1 MTALPTGPTVT
12 AAMAIGITLRVIT
25 SGPIG
30 IEPIG
35 VNEKIIVRAVIN
47 PSITN
52 DFVLTFV
59 FILNFLLVIIPPS
72 WEDTIQYQYII
83 SHFFAYFHSLS
94 KFFMNFFIFIN
105 RNIST
110 LTNV

>member
-1 MTALPTGPTVT
+1 
-12 AAMAIGITLRVIT
+12 
-25 SGPIG
+25 
-30 IEPIG
+30 

-72 WEDTIQYQYII
+72 WEDTIQY
-83 SHFFAYFHSLS
+83 
-94 KFFMNFFIFIN
+94 
-105 RNIST
+105 
-110 LTNV
+110 